1 MINALPYIVFGNEG
15 RKEKKKKK
23 KKRKNK
29 ERISFPPFSCTRE
42 KKSE

>member
-15 RKEKKKKK
+15 RKEK